1 MYKNVVEIVIY
12 SERRRIMSR
21 VGDNIKQVREEKAI
35 SQKQLGKKIGVS
47 ESFINEV
54 EMGKKVINEKF
65 LEKISKILGEE
76 IEDTS
81 VSFHADDYVEERKP
95 KLERPSSEKVN
106 EVWNDAFSSVLK
118 NVTIYKYDLVKTIG
132 IRQMPIISNKIEGYA
147 QDKVLFL
154 EIEND
159 DMLGFRICSGDI
171 AFAHLTHEIENNSIS
186 LVDYNGERVLR
197 QIKKLDS
204 NKILLISNRI
214 SLRTDTVGH
223 NDIKVIA
230 KLDRVEF
237 KL

>member
-1 MYKNVVEIVIY
+1 
-12 SERRRIMSR
+12 MSR
-21 VGDNIKQVREEKAI
+21 VGDRIKQVRETKEV

-47 ESFINEV
+47 ESFINDIEL
-54 EMGKKVINEKF
+54 GRKVINEKL

-76 IEDTS
+76 IEDRS
-81 VSFHADDYVEERKP
+81 VAFQDVDEVQERKS
-95 KLERPSSEKVN
+95 KLERPSAGKVN

-118 NVTIYKYDLVKTIG
+118 DVAIYKYDLVKSIG
-132 IRQMPIISNKIEGYA
+132 IKQMPIISNKIEGYA

-159 DMLGFRICSGDI
+159 DMLGFRICSGDV
-171 AFAHLTHEIENNSIS
+171 AFAHLTHEIENNAIS

-214 SLRTDTVGH
+214 SLRTDTVQH

-230 KLDRVEF
+230 KLDSVEF

>member
-1 MYKNVVEIVIY
+1 
-12 SERRRIMSR
+12 MSR
-21 VGDNIKQVREEKAI
+21 VGDRIKEVREAKAI

-47 ESFINEV
+47 ESFINEI
-54 EMGKKVINEKF
+54 EIGRKVINEKF

-81 VSFHADDYVEERKP
+81 VSFQADEYVEERKP
-95 KLERPSSEKVN
+95 KLEKPSGEKVN

-118 NVTIYKYDLVKTIG
+118 NVAIYKYDLAKAIG
-132 IRQMPIISNKIEGYA
+132 IKQMPIISNKVEGYA

-159 DMLGFRICSGDI
+159 DMIGFRICSGDI
-171 AFAHLTHEIENNSIS
+171 AFAHLTHEIENSAIS

-204 NKILLISNRI
+204 NKVLLISNRG
-214 SLRTDTVGH
+214 SVRTETVQH
-223 NDIKVIA
+223 KDIKVIA

>member
-1 MYKNVVEIVIY
+1 
-12 SERRRIMSR
+12 MSR
-21 VGDNIKQVREEKAI
+21 LGDKIKKIRETKEV

-47 ESFINEV
+47 EGFINDI

-65 LEKISKILGEE
+65 IEKISKVLGEK
-76 IEDTS
+76 IEDS
-81 VSFHADDYVEERKP
+81 SASFQDAETEDEMKP
-95 KLERPSSEKVN
+95 KLERPIQGKVK

-118 NVTIYKYDLVKTIG
+118 DVSIYKYDLDKVVGTK
-132 IRQMPIISNKIEGYA
+132 QMPIISNKVEGYA

-171 AFAHLTHEIENNSIS
+171 AFAHLTHEIENNAIS
-186 LVDYNGERVLR
+186 LVDYNGQRVLR

-204 NKILLISNRI
+204 NKILLISNRV
-214 SLRTDTVGH
+214 SLRTDTVQH
-223 NDIKVIA
+223 NDIQVIA

>member
-1 MYKNVVEIVIY
+1 
-12 SERRRIMSR
+12 MSR
-21 VGDNIKQVREEKAI
+21 VGNRIKEVRESKAI

-47 ESFINEV
+47 EKFINEV
-54 EMGKKVINEKF
+54 EMGKKIINEKF

-81 VSFHADDYVEERKP
+81 VSFQADEYVEERKP
-95 KLERPSSEKVN
+95 KLERPSTGKVN

-118 NVTIYKYDLVKTIG
+118 DVSIYKYDLAKDIGVK
-132 IRQMPIISNKIEGYA
+132 QMPIISNKVEGYA

-159 DMLGFRICSGDI
+159 DMLGFRICKGDI
-171 AFAHLTHEIENNSIS
+171 AFAHLTHEIENNAIS

-204 NKILLISNRI
+204 NKILLISNRV
-214 SLRTDTVGH
+214 SLRTDTVKH
-223 NDIKVIA
+223 TDIKIIA

-237 KL
+237 KV

>member
-1 MYKNVVEIVIY
+1 
-12 SERRRIMSR
+12 MSR
-21 VGDNIKQVREEKAI
+21 VGDRIKQVRESKAI

-47 ESFINEV
+47 EGFINEV
-54 EMGKKVINEKF
+54 EMGKKIIDEKF

-81 VSFHADDYVEERKP
+81 VSFQAAENVEERNP
-95 KLERPSSEKVN
+95 KLERPSSLKVN
-106 EVWNDAFSSVLK
+106 EVWNDAFGSVLK
-118 NVTIYKYDLVKTIG
+118 DVSIYKYDLAKAIG
-132 IRQMPIISNKIEGYA
+132 IKQMPIISNKVEGYA
-147 QDKVLFL
+147 QDKVLYI

-171 AFAHLTHEIENNSIS
+171 AFAHLTHEIENNAIS

-204 NKILLISNRI
+204 NKVLLISNRI

-237 KL
+237 KV

>member
-1 MYKNVVEIVIY
+1 
-12 SERRRIMSR
+12 MSR
-21 VGDNIKQVREEKAI
+21 VGDKIKQVREAKEI

-54 EMGKKVINEKF
+54 ELGKKVINEKF

-81 VSFHADDYVEERKP
+81 ISFHADEQVEERKP
-95 KLERPSSEKVN
+95 KFERPRTESVN

-118 NVTIYKYDLVKTIG
+118 DVSIYKYDLSKAIG
-132 IRQMPIISNKIEGYA
+132 MKQMPIISNKVEGYA

-159 DMLGFRICSGDI
+159 DMLGFRICCGDI

-204 NKILLISNRI
+204 NKILLISNRGTI
-214 SLRTDTVGH
+214 RTDTVKH
-223 NDIKVIA
+223 TDIKVIA
-230 KLDRVEF
+230 KIDRVEF
-237 KL
+237 KV

>member
-1 MYKNVVEIVIY
+1 
-12 SERRRIMSR
+12 MSR
-21 VGDNIKQVREEKAI
+21 VGDRIKEVREAKAI

-47 ESFINEV
+47 ESFINEI
-54 EMGKKVINEKF
+54 EMGRKVINEKF

-81 VSFHADDYVEERKP
+81 ISFHAEEYVEERKP
-95 KLERPSSEKVN
+95 KLERPSEEKVS

-118 NVTIYKYDLVKTIG
+118 NVAIYKYDLVKAIG
-132 IRQMPIISNKIEGYA
+132 IKQMPIISNKVEGYA

-171 AFAHLTHEIENNSIS
+171 AFAHLTHEIENNAIS

-204 NKILLISNRI
+204 NKILLISNRG
-214 SLRTDTVGH
+214 SLRTETVQH
-223 NDIKVIA
+223 KDIKVIA

>member
-1 MYKNVVEIVIY
+1 
-12 SERRRIMSR
+12 MSR
-21 VGDNIKQVREEKAI
+21 LGDKIKQVRQSKEV
-35 SQKQLGKKIGVS
+35 SQKQLGRKIGVS
-47 ESFINEV
+47 EGFINDI

-65 LEKISKILGEE
+65 IEKISKILGEE
-76 IEDTS
+76 IEDSS
-81 VSFHADDYVEERKP
+81 VSFQDNGAADERTP
-95 KLERPSSEKVN
+95 KLERPSEGKVK

-118 NVTIYKYDLVKTIG
+118 DVSIYKYDLVKAIG
-132 IRQMPIISNKIEGYA
+132 VKQLPIISNKVEGYA

-171 AFAHLTHEIENNSIS
+171 AFAHLTHEIENNAIS

-197 QIKKLDS
+197 QIKTLDS
-204 NKILLISNRI
+204 NKVLLISNRI
-214 SLRTDTVGH
+214 SLRTDSVQH
-223 NDIKVIA
+223 NEIKVIA

>member
-1 MYKNVVEIVIY
+1 
-12 SERRRIMSR
+12 MSR
-21 VGDNIKQVREEKAI
+21 VGDKIKQVREAKAI
-35 SQKQLGKKIGVS
+35 SQKNLGKKIGVS
-47 ESFINEV
+47 ESFINEI

-65 LEKISKILGEE
+65 LEKLSKILGEE

-81 VSFHADDYVEERKP
+81 VSFHDNEYVEERKP

-118 NVTIYKYDLVKTIG
+118 DVSVYKYDLTKAIG
-132 IRQMPIISNKIEGYA
+132 IKQLPIISNKVEGYA

-154 EIEND
+154 QIEND

-171 AFAHLTHEIENNSIS
+171 AFAHLTHEIENNAIC
-186 LVDYNGERVLR
+186 LVDYNEERVLR

-204 NKILLISNRI
+204 NKILLISNKA
-214 SLRTDTVGH
+214 SLKTETVNH
-223 NDIKVIA
+223 KDIKIIA
-230 KLDRVEF
+230 KLDRIEF

>member
-1 MYKNVVEIVIY
+1 
-12 SERRRIMSR
+12 MSR
-21 VGDNIKQVREEKAI
+21 VGDRIKEVREAKAI

-47 ESFINEV
+47 ESFINEI
-54 EMGKKVINEKF
+54 EMGRKVINEKF

-81 VSFHADDYVEERKP
+81 ISFHADEYVEERKP
-95 KLERPSSEKVN
+95 KLERPSEEKVS

-118 NVTIYKYDLVKTIG
+118 NVAIYKYDLVKAIG
-132 IRQMPIISNKIEGYA
+132 IKQMPIISNKVEGYA

-171 AFAHLTHEIENNSIS
+171 AFAHLTHEIENNAIS

-204 NKILLISNRI
+204 NKILLISNRG
-214 SLRTDTVGH
+214 SLKTETVQH
-223 NDIKVIA
+223 KDIKVIA

>member
-1 MYKNVVEIVIY
+1 
-12 SERRRIMSR
+12 MSR
-21 VGDNIKQVREEKAI
+21 VGDRIKEVREAKAI
-35 SQKQLGKKIGVS
+35 SQKQLGKKLGVS
-47 ESFINEV
+47 ESYINEI
-54 EMGKKVINEKF
+54 EMGRKVINEKM

-81 VSFHADDYVEERKP
+81 ISFHADEHVEERKP
-95 KLERPSSEKVN
+95 KLDRPSEEKVK

-118 NVTIYKYDLVKTIG
+118 NVAIYKYDLAKAIGVK
-132 IRQMPIISNKIEGYA
+132 QMPIISNKVEGYA

-159 DMLGFRICSGDI
+159 DMLGFRICTGDI
-171 AFAHLTHEIENNSIS
+171 AFAHLTHEIENNAIS

-204 NKILLISNRI
+204 NKILLISNRG
-214 SLRTDTVGH
+214 SLRTETVQH
-223 NDIKVIA
+223 KDVKVIA
-230 KLDRVEF
+230 KLDRIEF

>member
-1 MYKNVVEIVIY
+1 
-12 SERRRIMSR
+12 MSR
-21 VGDNIKQVREEKAI
+21 VGDKIKQIRETKEV

-47 ESFINEV
+47 EGFINDI

-65 LEKISKILGEE
+65 IEKISKVLGER
-76 IEDTS
+76 IEDSS
-81 VSFHADDYVEERKP
+81 VSFQDAETEDERKP
-95 KLERPSSEKVN
+95 KLERPIQGKVK

-118 NVTIYKYDLVKTIG
+118 DVSVYKYDLDKVVGTK
-132 IRQMPIISNKIEGYA
+132 QMPIISNKVEGYA

-171 AFAHLTHEIENNSIS
+171 AFAHLTHEIENNAIS
-186 LVDYNGERVLR
+186 LVDYNGQRVLR

-204 NKILLISNRI
+204 NKILLISNRV
-214 SLRTDTVGH
+214 SLRTDTVQH
-223 NDIKVIA
+223 NDIQVIA

>member
-1 MYKNVVEIVIY
+1 
-12 SERRRIMSR
+12 MSR
-21 VGDNIKQVREEKAI
+21 VGNRIKEVRESKAI

-47 ESFINEV
+47 ENFINEV
-54 EMGKKVINEKF
+54 EMGKKIINEKF

-81 VSFHADDYVEERKP
+81 VSFQADEYVEERKP
-95 KLERPSSEKVN
+95 KLERPSVGKVN

-118 NVTIYKYDLVKTIG
+118 DVSIYKYDLAKAIGVK
-132 IRQMPIISNKIEGYA
+132 QMPIISNKVEGYA

-171 AFAHLTHEIENNSIS
+171 AFAHLTHEIENNAIS

-204 NKILLISNRI
+204 NKILLISNRV
-214 SLRTDTVGH
+214 SLRTDTVKH
-223 NDIKVIA
+223 NDIKIIA

-237 KL
+237 KV

>member
-1 MYKNVVEIVIY
+1 
-12 SERRRIMSR
+12 MSR
-21 VGDNIKQVREEKAI
+21 VGDRIKQVREAKAI

-47 ESFINEV
+47 EGFINEV

-65 LEKISKILGEE
+65 LEKLSKILGEE

-81 VSFHADDYVEERKP
+81 VSFHTDETQEERKP
-95 KLERPSSEKVN
+95 KLERPNTGKVN

-118 NVTIYKYDLVKTIG
+118 DVSIYKYDLTKAIG
-132 IRQMPIISNKIEGYA
+132 IRQLPIISNKVEGYA

-154 EIEND
+154 KIEND

-214 SLRTDTVGH
+214 SIKTDTVQH

>member
-1 MYKNVVEIVIY
+1 
-12 SERRRIMSR
+12 MSR
-21 VGDNIKQVREEKAI
+21 VGDRIKQVRETKEV

-47 ESFINEV
+47 EGFINDIEL
-54 EMGKKVINEKF
+54 GKKVINEKL

-76 IEDTS
+76 IEDRS
-81 VSFHADDYVEERKP
+81 VAFEDAEETKERKT
-95 KLERPSSEKVN
+95 KLERPIAGKVN

-118 NVTIYKYDLVKTIG
+118 DVAIYKYDLVKAIG
-132 IRQMPIISNKIEGYA
+132 MKQMPIISNKVEGYA

-154 EIEND
+154 QIEND
-159 DMLGFRICSGDI
+159 DMLGFRICSGDL
-171 AFAHLTHEIENNSIS
+171 AFAHLTHEIENNAIS
-186 LVDYNGERVLR
+186 LLDYNGERVLR

-204 NKILLISNRI
+204 NKVLLISNRI
-214 SLRTDTVGH
+214 SLRTDTVSH